1 MAYKRVDYD
10 KLRELAKKVFISY
23 GYSDE
28 DAETIVDVLLKADLL
43 GIESHGVQRLTLYP
57 FGISIG
63 RIKVD
68 AVPEIV
74 YETPLSAVIDAHDG
88 MGQIAGVKAMK
99 LAMKKAKE
107 HGMGFTV
114 VRNSNHYGIAG
125 YYSLMAA
132 EEGLIGMSMTN
143 TQALVVPTF
152 GKERKLGT
160 NPIAFTVPA
169 QPYPFH
175 LDMSTSV
182 VTAGKME
189 VYAKNKKPV
198 PEGWLVD
205 ETGAV
210 SSDAGRFVQNRGK
223 SHFGGLLPLGGA
235 GEHFSGHKGYG
246 MSMMVEI
253 MTGIFAGGVTSS
265 GVRVV
270 PEKELC
276 CHMFWAMDP
285 VLFNENP
292 EAIAEQLSAFLQEM
306 RDSEKAEGQDRI
318 YTHGEKEFENEKK
331 VMEQGVLVSEATFD
345 EIVKLAKDR
354 GLNPDEYLI
363 VRE

>member
-1 MAYKRVDYD
+1 MAYRNLDYN
-10 KLRELAKKVFISY
+10 KLKNLAILVFKKY
-23 GYSDE
+23 GYCAE
-28 DAETIVDVLLKADLL
+28 DAQTIADVLLKADLM

-63 RIKVD
+63 RIKVE
-68 AVPEIV
+68 AQPEV
-74 YETPLSAVIDAHDG
+74 VRETTLSAVIDAHDG

-99 LAMKKAKE
+99 MAIAKAKA
-107 HGMGFTV
+107 HGMGFAV

-125 YYSLMAA
+125 YYSLMAV

-152 GKERKLGT
+152 SKNPLLGT
-160 NPIAFTVPA
+160 NPIAFSVPA
-169 QPYPFH
+169 KPYPFH

-189 VYAKNKKPV
+189 VYAKNKKPC

-205 ETGAV
+205 EKGAV
-210 SSDAGRFVQNRGK
+210 NTDAGVFVANRGTGR
-223 SHFGGLLPLGGA
+223 GGLLPVGGA
-235 GEHFSGHKGYG
+235 GELFSGHKGYG

-253 MTGIFAGGVTSS
+253 MTGILSGGVTSS

-276 CHMFWAMDP
+276 CHMFLAIDP
-285 VLFNENP
+285 SMFNENP
-292 EAIAEQLSAFLQEM
+292 EEIFANLSEFMQML
-306 RDSEKAEGQDRI
+306 RDSDKADGHDRI
-318 YTHGEKEFENEKK
+318 YTHGEKEFCNMEK
-331 VMEQGVLVSEATFD
+331 VLREGVPVNDATYE
-345 EIVKLAKDR
+345 EIKKLCEKIGISAM
-354 GLNPDEYLI
+354 EYLQE
-363 VRE
+363 V